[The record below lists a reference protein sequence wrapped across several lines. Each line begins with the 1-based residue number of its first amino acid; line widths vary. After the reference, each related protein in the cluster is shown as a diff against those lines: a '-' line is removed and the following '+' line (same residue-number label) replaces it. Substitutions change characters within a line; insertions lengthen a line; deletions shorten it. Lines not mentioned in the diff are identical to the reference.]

1 MGSEMCIRDR
11 RYGARIVDVSNKRY
25 TPPDNLLFSELPRSI
40 MDGFETARNR
50 NPLHRDWA
58 DIQLPIPVR
67 VSNVGLDCTPFLY
80 NTPNYVEI
88 TGQSVRKES
97 IVVLP
102 KTHMKPYSANTFE
115 TAVSE
120 TPPIEKIRL
129 VMIPDGG
136 ISRITSK
143 ITLTEHLITAAAEKY
158 QSLSNT

>member
-1 MGSEMCIRDR
+1 M
-11 RYGARIVDVSNKRY
+11 
-25 TPPDNLLFSELPRSI
+25 
-40 MDGFETARNR
+40 
-50 NPLHRDWA
+50 
-58 DIQLPIPVR
+58 
-67 VSNVGLDCTPFLY
+67 SNVGLDCTPFLY

-88 TGQSVRKES
+88 TGQSVKKES

-115 TAVSE
+115 TAVSD

-143 ITLTEHLITAAAEKY
+143 ITLTEHLITAAVEKY
-158 QSLSNT
+158 QSLSNIERKG